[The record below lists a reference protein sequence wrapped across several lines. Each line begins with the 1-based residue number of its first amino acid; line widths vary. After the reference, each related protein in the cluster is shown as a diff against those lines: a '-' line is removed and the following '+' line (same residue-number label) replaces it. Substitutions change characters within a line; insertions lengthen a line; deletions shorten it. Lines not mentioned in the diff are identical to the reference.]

1 MLPAEKART
10 LLAKRIAACRAK
22 GVLPTELL
30 DMVGHVYALQLD
42 AREQAHVNLPD
53 ALPDPMQRSQG
64 APLVERSKFPF
75 DRAQALEL
83 FPKLMELVSAAT
95 PALTEACAVIATAVK
110 DASLDLD
117 QAMQAHL
124 RGDEGF
130 FSPWASRT
138 PAAPRILPMLVQAAM
153 TPSIERAAELLTA
166 VLDQS
171 ATWPHGHCPV
181 CGSLPILSDL
191 REKEGFRFHVC
202 GFCHAEYRATR
213 LQCPYCLETDSAKLE
228 YYDAKE
234 EQGFRVN
241 ACTNCDMYIKVTDFR
256 GMDRRSLPLI
266 DDLESLGLDILAR
279 DKKLKRPTLSAWGF

>member
-22 GVLPTELL
+22 GALPAELL
-30 DMVGHVYALQLD
+30 NMVGNVYALQLD
-42 AREQAHVNLPD
+42 ARDQAQVTLPE
-53 ALPDPMQRSQG
+53 ALPDPIQRGQG
-64 APLVERSKFPF
+64 APLVERSTFPF
-75 DRAQALEL
+75 DRAQTLEL
-83 FPKLMELVSAAT
+83 FPKLMDLVSAAT
-95 PALTEACAVIATAVK
+95 PALAEAQVVIAAAMK
-110 DASLDLD
+110 DVSLDLD

-130 FSPWASRT
+130 FASWASRT
-138 PAAPRILPMLVQAAM
+138 PTAPRILPMLVQAAM

-166 VLDQS
+166 VLDQN

-213 LQCPYCLETDSAKLE
+213 LQCPYCLETDTAKLE
-228 YYDAKE
+228 YYDTPE
-234 EQGFRVN
+234 EPGFRVN
-241 ACTNCDMYIKVTDFR
+241 ACTTCNMYIKVTDFR

-266 DDLESLGLDILAR
+266 DDLESLGLDFLAR
-279 DKKLKRPTLSAWGF
+279 DKKLKRPILSAWGF